1 MSFTDYLDKQ
11 VIEEAVSSYKYTFNI
26 RNLKDLFNH
35 IKGWKDMDTVPE
47 MESTKVINIYNRADE
62 LKGTIKDKGKAFVVD
77 TKDKLLKSVIE
88 KGL

>member
-11 VIEEAVSSYKYTFNI
+11 VIEEAVFSYKYTFNI
-26 RNLKDLFNH
+26 KNIKDLFNH

-47 MESTKVINIYNRADE
+47 MESSKSINIYNRAEE
-62 LKGTIKDKGKAFVVD
+62 LKGTIKDKGKAFVLD

>member
-1 MSFTDYLDKQ
+1 MSFQDYLDKQ

-26 RNLKDLFNH
+26 KNIKDLFNH
-35 IKGWKDMDTVPE
+35 IKGWKDLDTVPE
-47 MESTKVINIYNRADE
+47 MEGSKEITIYNRAEE

>member
-11 VIEEAVSSYKYTFNI
+11 VIEEAVYSYKYTFNVKNI
-26 RNLKDLFNH
+26 KDLFNH
-35 IKGWKDMDTVPE
+35 IKGWKDLDTVPE
-47 MESTKVINIYNRADE
+47 MESSKSINIYNRAEE
-62 LKGTIKDKGKAFVVD
+62 LKATIKDKGKAFVLD